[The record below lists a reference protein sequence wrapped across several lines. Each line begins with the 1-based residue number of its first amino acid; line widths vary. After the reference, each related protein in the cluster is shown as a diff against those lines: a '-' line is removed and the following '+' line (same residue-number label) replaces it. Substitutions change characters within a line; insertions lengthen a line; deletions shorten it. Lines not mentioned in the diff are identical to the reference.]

1 MWQLPISICHSICA
15 ACLACDFAA
24 HAGEPADTMVAVV
37 DFAIGTSMT
46 DPDYQFAEVR
56 DLVLL
61 PDHRFVVVDYQERR
75 VAVFDR
81 EGRFV
86 TDIGGPGEGPGEF
99 AGRPVSAS
107 VGPNGEVWVEFRAT
121 YQVYTPDS
129 QNWSYSRTVRLGPK
143 RPDQRYLKG
152 KPMFA
157 PDGSIAI
164 WAKGGSRGTLVWIVG
179 GEIVREDTLPP
190 AIPSDEM
197 GYGVASLGMGNDG
210 RPIQEVLRGPYH
222 PRDLEA
228 LGRTGG
234 YAMAVTSRYA
244 IRLFGDDGVHFLTIR
259 RQHPGPRVSSAER
272 RRAEHVVDSL
282 VAVYRQHGGT
292 YPAFVVP
299 QRKPP
304 IRDLW
309 YDEDNRLW
317 VQLSRPDTDS
327 LARAHVYSDRGRFLF
342 AAAWPRE
349 VSLSHGAIR
358 GAVAVGR
365 RIGALDVPEVVRMTF
380 APRD

>member
-1 MWQLPISICHSICA
+1 MCA
-15 ACLACDFAA
+15 ACLACDFSA

-107 VGPNGEVWVEFRAT
+107 VGPEGEVWVRLLNR
-121 YQVYTPDS
+121 YHVYAPHA
-129 QNWSYSRTVRLGPK
+129 QHWSYSRTVTLGPE
-143 RPDQRYLKG
+143 RRIWG
-152 KPMFA
+152 KPVFA
-157 PDGSIAI
+157 TDGAIGIPDGS
-164 WAKGGSRGTLVWIVG
+164 GVSRFALVWVVA

-197 GYGVASLGMGNDG
+197 GYGVFSGGMGNDG
-210 RPIQEVLRGPYH
+210 RPIQQVLRGPYQ

-244 IRLFGDDGVHFLTIR
+244 IRLFGADGVHFRTIR

-282 VAVYRQHGGT
+282 VAFYKQLDAT
-292 YPAFVVP
+292 YPAFSVP
-299 QRKPP
+299 RRKPP

-309 YDEDNRLW
+309 YDEDDRLW

-342 AAAWPRE
+342 TAAWPRE
-349 VSLSHGAIR
+349 VSLGHGAIR
-358 GAVAVGR
+358 GAV
-365 RIGALDVPEVVRMTF
+365 
-380 APRD
+380 